1 MSSQSALVLLTEP
14 PRSGTRISVPSIFP
28 NPPTG
33 VASLSATRSRPSQRR
48 PSKPLNFRTRS
59 ENERSHFVL
68 IKASVVT
75 RALERQNQTQ
85 TEMGPVFYS
94 RLWVL
99 LFCLE
104 KHLKLRLSDGGIS
117 NLQMQTFVYVNI
129 SCSIAV
135 FN

>member
-1 MSSQSALVLLTEP
+1 MKDHISCLL
-14 PRSGTRISVPSIFP
+14 
-28 NPPTG
+28 
-33 VASLSATRSRPSQRR
+33 
-48 PSKPLNFRTRS
+48 
-59 ENERSHFVL
+59 
-68 IKASVVT
+68 KASVVT

-85 TEMGPVFYS
+85 TEMGPVFHS

-99 LFCLE
+99 LICLE